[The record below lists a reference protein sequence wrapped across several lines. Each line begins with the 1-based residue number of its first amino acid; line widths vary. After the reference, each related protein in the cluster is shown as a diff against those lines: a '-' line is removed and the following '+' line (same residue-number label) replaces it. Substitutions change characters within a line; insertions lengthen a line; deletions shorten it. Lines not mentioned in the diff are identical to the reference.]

1 MLIKLIET
9 AEEKAGSQKDLAK
22 RFGLHRVRLAD
33 YKAGR
38 RLPDDVVIGKL
49 AEYIGRDPVETIL
62 ICKKETDKENA
73 GLWENWCA
81 RRESNP
87 RPSASETDTLSN

>member
-1 MLIKLIET
+1 M
-9 AEEKAGSQKDLAK
+9 
-22 RFGLHRVRLAD
+22 
-33 YKAGR
+33 
-38 RLPDDVVIGKL
+38 IGKL

-87 RPSASETDTLSN
+87 RPSASETKTKGFLVTLLYNINRFYQPHLAM